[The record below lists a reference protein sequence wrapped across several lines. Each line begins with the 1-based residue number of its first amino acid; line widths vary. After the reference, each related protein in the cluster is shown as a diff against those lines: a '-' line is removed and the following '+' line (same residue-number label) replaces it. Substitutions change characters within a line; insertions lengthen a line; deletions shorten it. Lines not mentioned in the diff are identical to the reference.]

1 MPQATTKA
9 QTNVSADFWVCIP
22 ARRASTRLPDKP
34 LADLAGWPMVLWAAA
49 AGMQSGATRVIV
61 ATDDTQIFDCVMQA
75 AQDAAAGRPALPRP
89 PASPVLPPL
98 PHQVSLPTAYSPSSA
113 QQPRL
118 EAALTRADHPT
129 GTDRL
134 AEVAQQYA
142 ADPQQIIV
150 NLQGDEPL
158 MPPGLLAQVAHR
170 LAHDP
175 RASVATAACPITD
188 AQEVFSPHVVK
199 VICSAEGH
207 ALYFS
212 RAPIP
217 FWRDE
222 WANAWAPSDTARL
235 PAQGPYLRHLGLYA
249 YRTGPL
255 QDYSRWPES
264 PLEPIEKLEQLR
276 WLHRGHII
284 AVEWLPEAPPAGV
297 DTAEDLA
304 SVRRLLSLRT
314 SASL

>member
-1 MPQATTKA
+1 
-9 QTNVSADFWVCIP
+9 
-22 ARRASTRLPDKP
+22 
-34 LADLAGWPMVLWAAA
+34 MVLWTAA

-61 ATDDTQIFDCVMQA
+61 ATDDTEIFDCVMQA
-75 AQDAAAGRPALPRP
+75 AENAAAGRPALPCP
-89 PASPVLPPL
+89 PALVTSRHPHDAPL
-98 PHQVSLPTAYSPSSA
+98 GTAPAAPAASSTHP
-113 QQPRL
+113 PRL
-118 EAALTRADHPT
+118 EAVLTRADHPT

-142 ADPQQIIV
+142 AQPEQIIV

-158 MPPGLLAQVAHR
+158 MPPGLLSRVAHR
-170 LAHDP
+170 LANDS
-175 RASVATAACPITD
+175 RASVATAVCPLTD
-188 AQEVFSPHVVK
+188 AHEVFSPHVVK
-199 VICSAEGH
+199 VVCSAEGH

-217 FWRDE
+217 FWRD
-222 WANAWAPSDTARL
+222 AWGASPRPSGELRL
-235 PAQGPYLRHLGLYA
+235 PTDSPYLRHLGLYA
-249 YRTGPL
+249 YRAGPL

-276 WLHRGHII
+276 WLYQGHSIT
-284 AVEWLPEAPPAGV
+284 VEWLAEPPPAGV

-304 SVRRLLSLRT
+304 SVRQLLSLRA

>member
-1 MPQATTKA
+1 MPCATTKVS
-9 QTNVSADFWVCIP
+9 TNLPADFWVCIP

-34 LADLAGWPMVLWAAA
+34 LADLAGWPMVLWTAA

-61 ATDDTQIFDCVMQA
+61 ATDDTEIFDCVMRA
-75 AQDAAAGRPALPRP
+75 AEDAAAGRPALPRRPSLVP
-89 PASPVLPPL
+89 PRHPHDAAMATAPAASSTRP
-98 PHQVSLPTAYSPSSA
+98 
-113 QQPRL
+113 PRL
-118 EAALTRADHPT
+118 EAVLTRADHPT

-142 ADPQQIIV
+142 AQPEQIIV

-158 MPPGLLAQVAHR
+158 MPPGLLSRVAHR
-170 LAHDP
+170 LANDS
-175 RASVATAACPITD
+175 RASVATAVCPLTD
-188 AQEVFSPHVVK
+188 AHEVFSPHVVK
-199 VICSAEGH
+199 VVCSGEGH

-217 FWRDE
+217 FWRD
-222 WANAWAPSDTARL
+222 AWSASARPSGEFGL
-235 PAQGPYLRHLGLYA
+235 PADGPYLRHLGLYA
-249 YRTGPL
+249 YRAGPL

-276 WLHRGHII
+276 WLYQGHSIT
-284 AVEWLPEAPPAGV
+284 VEWLAEPPPAGV
-297 DTAEDLA
+297 DTPEDLA
-304 SVRRLLSLRT
+304 SVRQLLSLRA